1 MLNIFE
7 FIKSYWSQFALL
19 ISIVGSIFLYFK
31 NKPKRKQE
39 LQIGENQIMA
49 GDIQNLSAIIK
60 LQRDTIDDLRNDFD
74 RLKLD
79 YKERGKAYDKL
90 EVKFEKISDTLKEY
104 DRKLRV
110 MYEENVEL
118 IRKVKQCSN
127 CEIRHP

>member
-19 ISIVGSIFLYFK
+19 ISIIGSIFLYFK